1 MFDIAWSEFLVIG
14 VVALVVVGPRDL
26 PALLRTVGKTVA
38 TLRRMAGEFQTQFND
53 AMREAE
59 LDDLKKEVTGLKDAA
74 SKVVGASP
82 FQIAR
87 DELKNALETKP
98 KSAPSALAGEAPAET
113 EAVAP
118 SALAPEIAPT
128 PEPPAPTEAEF
139 APRPSDP
146 AEMAARQAAAR
157 DAAKGGGAPA
167 AASSEIPVSASP
179 APSDD
184 QPSGPDA
191 SKADAPKPDSAK
203 PTPGAAA

>member
-26 PALLRTVGKTVA
+26 PALLRTVGKSVA

-59 LDDLKKEVTGLKDAA
+59 LDDLKNEVTGLKNAA
-74 SKVVGASP
+74 NKMVGASP

-87 DELKNALETKP
+87 DELKNALESKP
-98 KSAPSALAGEAPAET
+98 KAAPSALAGEAPAET
-113 EAVAP
+113 DAAAP
-118 SALAPEIAPT
+118 SALAPEIEPT

-139 APRPSDP
+139 APKPIEP
-146 AEMAARQAAAR
+146 AEIAARQAVARAASN
-157 DAAKGGGAPA
+157 GGQPVAEKNETPVNPAPA
-167 AASSEIPVSASP
+167 PTDE
-179 APSDD
+179 
-184 QPSGPDA
+184 DA
-191 SKADAPKPDSAK
+191 SKPDAAK

>member
-59 LDDLKKEVTGLKDAA
+59 LDDLKNEVAGLKNAA
-74 SKVVGASP
+74 NKMVGASP

-87 DELKNALETKP
+87 DELKNALESKP
-98 KSAPSALAGEAPAET
+98 KAAPSALAGEAPAET
-113 EAVAP
+113 EAAAP
-118 SALAPEIAPT
+118 SALAPEIEPT

-139 APRPSDP
+139 APTPSEP
-146 AEMAARQAAAR
+146 AEIAARQAAAR
-157 DAAKGGGAPA
+157 
-167 AASSEIPVSASP
+167 AASNGSQPVAEKNETPVSP
-179 APSDD
+179 APA
-184 QPSGPDA
+184 PTAEDA
-191 SKADAPKPDSAK
+191 SKPDAAK